1 MRLDDLDMGTAH
13 RAVAV
18 ALFGEEALLPTKM
31 VKPMFINIA
40 RKLVAFEWDKM
51 GRSWKRRRTMTE
63 KTSTQ
68 LEEELKSL
76 CRAVSSPS
84 SKSNALFRAR

>member
-1 MRLDDLDMGTAH
+1 MRLDDLDMGAAY

-31 VKPMFINIA
+31 VRPAYMNIV

-51 GRSWKRRRTMTE
+51 ARSWKRRRNTTNE
-63 KTSTQ
+63 TSKQ
-68 LEEELKSL
+68 LDAEFKSSWPCVRPCCL
-76 CRAVSSPS
+76 SC
-84 SKSNALFRAR
+84 